1 MIYVGVYL
9 VAIVAANL
17 IIGWLGPKASP
28 FIAFALIGLDLSLRD
43 KLHELWH
50 GKQLILKMGGVI
62 IAGGVLSYLI
72 NRNLVNIALGS
83 SIAFAGAMAADG
95 LVYEVLFH
103 KRKILKMNASNLVSA
118 AVDTVLF
125 IWIAFGV
132 FMWKIMLL
140 QYLAK
145 TLGGLFWSWVLITI
159 GERYGERKSSI
170 AQANATTPT
179 KV

>member
-1 MIYVGVYL
+1 MIYVIVYL

-28 FIAFALIGLDLSLRD
+28 FIAFLLIGLDLSLRD
-43 KLHELWH
+43 RLHENWH
-50 GKQLILKMGGVI
+50 GQHLWIKMFGVI
-62 IAGGVLSYLI
+62 AAGGVLSYLI
-72 NRNLVNIALGS
+72 NRDIASIALGS
-83 SIAFAGAMAADG
+83 SIAFAGAMLADA
-95 LVYEVLFH
+95 LVYEKLFH
-103 KRKILKMNASNLVSA
+103 KKKILKMNASNVVSA

-145 TLGGLFWSWVLITI
+145 TLGGLMWSFILTKI
-159 GERYGERKSSI
+159 GEDK
-170 AQANATTPT
+170 
-179 KV
+179 

>member
-1 MIYVGVYL
+1 MIYAGVYL
-9 VAIVAANL
+9 AAIVAANL

-50 GKQLILKMGGVI
+50 GDNLVLKMGGVI
-62 IAGGVLSYLI
+62 IAGGLLSYLI
-72 NRNLVNIALGS
+72 NRDIASIALGS
-83 SIAFAGAMAADG
+83 SIAFAGAMAADA
-95 LVYEVLFH
+95 LVYERLFH
-103 KRKILKMNASNLVSA
+103 KAKIYKMNASNVVSA

-132 FMWKIMLL
+132 FMWKIMIL

-145 TLGGLFWSWVLITI
+145 VLGGLFWSWVLIKI
-159 GERYGERKSSI
+159 GERNGK
-170 AQANATTPT
+170 
-179 KV
+179 

>member
-17 IIGWLGPKASP
+17 IIGWLGPKSSP
-28 FIAFALIGLDLSLRD
+28 FIAFFLIGLDLSLRD

-50 GKQLILKMGGVI
+50 GKQLVLKMGAVI
-62 IAGGVLSYLI
+62 LAGGALSYLI
-72 NRNLVNIALGS
+72 NRNIANIALGS
-83 SIAFAGAMAADG
+83 SIAFAGAMLADG
-95 LVYEVLFH
+95 LVYESLFN
-103 KRKILKMNASNLVSA
+103 KRKIYKMNASNVVSA

-140 QYLAK
+140 QYAAK
-145 TLGGLFWSWVLITI
+145 TLGGLAWSFVLTKM
-159 GERYGERKSSI
+159 GEHNEK
-170 AQANATTPT
+170 
-179 KV
+179 